1 MSHQDLTQ
9 IFLEKR
15 IGTLDQLN
23 HQTTL
28 TNSTLFLSF
37 LSDTHKRVVSEVVLA
52 AAAGYDWLPARH
64 FCFPLDAVG
73 PWHQPFPTSK
83 KS

>member
-1 MSHQDLTQ
+1 MSQQDLTQ
-9 IFLEKR
+9 NFLEKR
-15 IGTLDQLN
+15 IGTLYQLN

-28 TNSTLFLSF
+28 TNSTLFPSVLNN
-37 LSDTHKRVVSEVVLA
+37 THKRLVSEVVLA
-52 AAAGYDWLPARH
+52 AAAECDWLPARH